1 VTPTRVRTSIVAL
14 AVLVNIVSYTDRA
27 CISVVGP
34 QLRGAFGLSPTQL
47 GLVFGSFSL
56 SYALMQAPW
65 GALADRR
72 GARGIVAFAIVW
84 WSAFSALT
92 AAAWNLLTLVL
103 VRFLFGAGESALSPA
118 IASAFGRWVPV
129 RERATAF
136 GAFIGGGRLGGA
148 IAPPIAALLVA
159 SFGWRAVFL
168 SFALAGLPAA
178 LLWVRWFREG
188 PREHPRVDE
197 AEADL
202 IERGASEDAPSRP
215 AEFLCSRRL
224 FCLLAVS
231 FSYTLMWQFYIT
243 WFPTY
248 LREGLG
254 LGLGEASLYA
264 GLPFALG
271 VGANWAGGFFTDV
284 LGRRGDPRFAR
295 TVVGFGALAASA
307 LLLALGVRLQEP
319 RAAALLIASAAFAG
333 DLFLGA
339 GWASA
344 LSIGGKA
351 SGTVAGMMNTMSNLG
366 GFVSPI
372 LIGCCLQVS
381 HDWTTVLLAACAA
394 NVVASLLWLGVNPRL
409 SPQEV
414 P

>member
-1 VTPTRVRTSIVAL
+1 
-14 AVLVNIVSYTDRA
+14 
-27 CISVVGP
+27 
-34 QLRGAFGLSPTQL
+34 
-47 GLVFGSFSL
+47 
-56 SYALMQAPW
+56 
-65 GALADRR
+65 
-72 GARGIVAFAIVW
+72 
-84 WSAFSALT
+84 
-92 AAAWNLLTLVL
+92 
-103 VRFLFGAGESALSPA
+103 
-118 IASAFGRWVPV
+118 
-129 RERATAF
+129 
-136 GAFIGGGRLGGA
+136 
-148 IAPPIAALLVA
+148 VA
-159 SFGWRAVFL
+159 SFRWRAVFL

-178 LLWVRWFREG
+178 LLWFRWFREG

-202 IERGASEDAPSRP
+202 IERGASEDPPTRP
-215 AEFLCSRRL
+215 AAFLCSRRL

-284 LGRRGDPRFAR
+284 LSRRGDPRFAR
-295 TVVGFGALAASA
+295 TVVGFGALTASA
-307 LLLALGVRLQEP
+307 LLLALGLRLEDP

-344 LSIGGKA
+344 LSIGGNA
-351 SGTVAGMMNTMSNLG
+351 GGTVAGMLNTMSNLG
-366 GFVSPI
+366 GFLSPI
-372 LIGCCLQVS
+372 LIGWCLQVS

-394 NVVASLLWLGVNPRL
+394 NVAASLLWLGVNPRL